1 MMNHR
6 ERFLQIRD
14 FLKPYQRISDEISQ
28 LNKNVTLIV
37 VTKTFSIDHI
47 KPLVKYGHI
56 HFGENKVQEALN
68 KWSKI
73 LSELTNLKLHML
85 GKIQTNK
92 AHDVVSLFSYVHSL
106 DSEKLVLKLSKAE
119 KDLSKKLK
127 YFVQINIG
135 SEIQKSGIQ
144 IHELK
149 NFFNFCT
156 KENNLNIIGLMCLP
170 PIETDPVKYF
180 LQLKNMAYENNF
192 YELSMGMSNDY
203 KVAVENGST
212 FIRIGSKIFGA
223 RLS

>member
-1 MMNHR
+1 MN
-6 ERFLQIRD
+6 IITNY
-14 FLKPYQRISDEISQ
+14 KNIIDEVYAI
-28 LNKNVTLIV
+28 NKKITLIAV
-37 VTKTFSIDHI
+37 SKTYPLGYI
-47 KPLVKYGHI
+47 KPLIDFGHLD
-56 HFGENKVQEALN
+56 FGENKVQEALN
-68 KWSKI
+68 KWSKT
-73 LSELTNLKLHML
+73 LSEFTNLKLHML

-127 YFVQINIG
+127 YFIQINIG

-149 NFFNFCT
+149 NFLNFCK

-180 LQLKNMAYENNF
+180 LQLKNMAYENDF

>member
-1 MMNHR
+1 MNIITNYKKIID
-6 ERFLQIRD
+6 EVYAINKKITLIAVSKTYPLSY
-14 FLKPYQRISDEISQ
+14 LKP
-28 LNKNVTLIV
+28 LID
-37 VTKTFSIDHI
+37 F
-47 KPLVKYGHI
+47 GHLD
-56 HFGENKVQEALN
+56 FGENKVQEALN
-68 KWSKI
+68 KWSEI

-127 YFVQINIG
+127 YFIQINIG
-135 SEIQKSGIQ
+135 SEIQKSGIE

-149 NFFNFCT
+149 NFLNFCK

-203 KVAVENGST
+203 KAAVENGST

>member
-1 MMNHR
+1 MN
-6 ERFLQIRD
+6 IITNYKNIIND
-14 FLKPYQRISDEISQ
+14 VYAI
-28 LNKNVTLIV
+28 NKKVTLIAV
-37 VTKTFSIDHI
+37 SKTYPLSYI
-47 KPLVKYGHI
+47 KPLIDFGHLD
-56 HFGENKVQEALN
+56 FGENKVQEALN

-85 GKIQTNK
+85 GKIQSNK

-127 YFVQINIG
+127 YFIQINIG
-135 SEIQKSGIQ
+135 SEVQKSGIQ
-144 IHELK
+144 INELK
-149 NFFNFCT
+149 NFLNFCK

-180 LQLKNMAYENNF
+180 LQLRNMAHENNF

-203 KVAVENGST
+203 KAAVENGST

>member
-1 MMNHR
+1 MN
-6 ERFLQIRD
+6 IITNYKNIIND
-14 FLKPYQRISDEISQ
+14 VYAI
-28 LNKNVTLIV
+28 NKKVTLIAV
-37 VTKTFSIDHI
+37 SKTYPLSYI
-47 KPLVKYGHI
+47 KPLIDFGHLD
-56 HFGENKVQEALN
+56 FGENKVQEALN

-73 LSELTNLKLHML
+73 LADLTNLKLHML

-127 YFVQINIG
+127 YFIQINIG

-144 IHELK
+144 INELK
-149 NFFNFCT
+149 NFLNFCK

-180 LQLKNMAYENNF
+180 LQLRNMAHENNF

-203 KVAVENGST
+203 KAAVENGST

>member
-1 MMNHR
+1 MN
-6 ERFLQIRD
+6 IITNYKNIIND
-14 FLKPYQRISDEISQ
+14 VYAI
-28 LNKNVTLIV
+28 NKKVTLIAV
-37 VTKTFSIDHI
+37 SKTYPLSYI
-47 KPLVKYGHI
+47 KPLIDFGHLD
-56 HFGENKVQEALN
+56 FGENKVQEALN

-127 YFVQINIG
+127 YFIQINIG
-135 SEIQKSGIQ
+135 SEMQKSGIH
-144 IHELK
+144 INELK
-149 NFFNFCT
+149 NFLNFCK

-180 LQLKNMAYENNF
+180 LQLRNMAHENNF

-203 KVAVENGST
+203 KAAVENGST

>member
-1 MMNHR
+1 MN
-6 ERFLQIRD
+6 IITNYKNIIND
-14 FLKPYQRISDEISQ
+14 VYAI
-28 LNKNVTLIV
+28 NKKVTLIAV
-37 VTKTFSIDHI
+37 SKTYPLSYI
-47 KPLVKYGHI
+47 KPLIDFGHLD
-56 HFGENKVQEALN
+56 FGENKVQEALN

-127 YFVQINIG
+127 YFIQINIG

-144 IHELK
+144 INELK
-149 NFFNFCT
+149 NFLNFCK

-170 PIETDPVKYF
+170 PIEIDPVKYF
-180 LQLKNMAYENNF
+180 LQLRNMAHENNF

-203 KVAVENGST
+203 KAAVENGST

>member
-1 MMNHR
+1 MNIISNYKKIID
-6 ERFLQIRD
+6 EVYAINKKITLIAVSKTYPLSY
-14 FLKPYQRISDEISQ
+14 LKP
-28 LNKNVTLIV
+28 LID
-37 VTKTFSIDHI
+37 F
-47 KPLVKYGHI
+47 GHLD
-56 HFGENKVQEALN
+56 FGENKVQEALN
-68 KWSKI
+68 KWSEI

-127 YFVQINIG
+127 YFIQINIG
-135 SEIQKSGIQ
+135 SEMQKSGIQ
-144 IHELK
+144 INELK
-149 NFFNFCT
+149 NFLDFCK

-180 LQLKNMAYENNF
+180 LQLRNMAHENNF

-212 FIRIGSKIFGA
+212 FIRIGSKIFGT
-223 RLS
+223 RLN

>member
-1 MMNHR
+1 MN
-6 ERFLQIRD
+6 IITNYKNIIND
-14 FLKPYQRISDEISQ
+14 VYAI
-28 LNKNVTLIV
+28 NKKVTLIAV
-37 VTKTFSIDHI
+37 SKTYSLSYI
-47 KPLVKYGHI
+47 KPLIDFGHLD
-56 HFGENKVQEALN
+56 FGENKVQEALN

-73 LSELTNLKLHML
+73 LSEQTNLKLHML

-127 YFVQINIG
+127 YFIQINIG

-144 IHELK
+144 INELK
-149 NFFNFCT
+149 NFLDFC
-156 KENNLNIIGLMCLP
+156 KRENNLNIIGLMCLP

-180 LQLKNMAYENNF
+180 LQLRNMAHENNF

-212 FIRIGSKIFGA
+212 FIRIGSKIFGT

>member
-1 MMNHR
+1 MN
-6 ERFLQIRD
+6 IITNYKNIIND
-14 FLKPYQRISDEISQ
+14 VYAI
-28 LNKNVTLIV
+28 NKKVTLIAV
-37 VTKTFSIDHI
+37 SKTYPLSYI
-47 KPLVKYGHI
+47 KPLIDFGHLD
-56 HFGENKVQEALN
+56 FGENKVQEALN

-85 GKIQTNK
+85 GKIQSNK

-106 DSEKLVLKLSKAE
+106 DSEKLALKLSKAE

-127 YFVQINIG
+127 YFIQINIG
-135 SEIQKSGIQ
+135 SEIQKSGIH
-144 IHELK
+144 INELK
-149 NFFNFCT
+149 NFLNFCK

-180 LQLKNMAYENNF
+180 LQLRNMAHENNF

-203 KVAVENGST
+203 KTAVENGST

>member
-1 MMNHR
+1 
-6 ERFLQIRD
+6 
-14 FLKPYQRISDEISQ
+14 
-28 LNKNVTLIV
+28 
-37 VTKTFSIDHI
+37 
-47 KPLVKYGHI
+47 
-56 HFGENKVQEALN
+56 
-68 KWSKI
+68 
-73 LSELTNLKLHML
+73 ML

-127 YFVQINIG
+127 YFIQINIG
-135 SEIQKSGIQ
+135 SEMQKSGIQ
-144 IHELK
+144 INELK
-149 NFFNFCT
+149 NFLDFCK

-180 LQLKNMAYENNF
+180 LQLRNMAHENNF

-212 FIRIGSKIFGA
+212 FIRIGSKIFGT

>member
-1 MMNHR
+1 MNIITNYKKIID
-6 ERFLQIRD
+6 EVYAINKKITLIAVSKTYPLSY
-14 FLKPYQRISDEISQ
+14 LKP
-28 LNKNVTLIV
+28 LID
-37 VTKTFSIDHI
+37 F
-47 KPLVKYGHI
+47 GHLD
-56 HFGENKVQEALN
+56 FGENKVQEALN
-68 KWSKI
+68 KWSEI

-127 YFVQINIG
+127 YFIQINIG

-149 NFFNFCT
+149 NFLNFCK

>member
-1 MMNHR
+1 MN
-6 ERFLQIRD
+6 IITNYKNIIND
-14 FLKPYQRISDEISQ
+14 VYAI
-28 LNKNVTLIV
+28 NKKVTLIAV
-37 VTKTFSIDHI
+37 SKTYPLSYI
-47 KPLVKYGHI
+47 KPLIDFGHLD
-56 HFGENKVQEALN
+56 FGENKVQEALN

-85 GKIQTNK
+85 GKIQSNK

-106 DSEKLVLKLSKAE
+106 DSEKLALKLSKAE

-127 YFVQINIG
+127 YFIQINIG
-135 SEIQKSGIQ
+135 SEIQKSGIH
-144 IHELK
+144 INELK
-149 NFFNFCT
+149 NFLNFCK

-180 LQLKNMAYENNF
+180 LQLRNMAHENNF

-203 KVAVENGST
+203 KAAVENGST
-212 FIRIGSKIFGA
+212 FIRIGSKIFGT

>member
-1 MMNHR
+1 MN
-6 ERFLQIRD
+6 IITNYKNIIND
-14 FLKPYQRISDEISQ
+14 VYAI
-28 LNKNVTLIV
+28 NKKVTLV
-37 VTKTFSIDHI
+37 AVSKTYPLSYI
-47 KPLVKYGHI
+47 KPLIDFGHLD
-56 HFGENKVQEALN
+56 FGENKVQEALN

-73 LSELTNLKLHML
+73 LSQLTNLKLHML

-127 YFVQINIG
+127 YFIQINIG

-144 IHELK
+144 INELK
-149 NFFNFCT
+149 NFLNFCK

-170 PIETDPVKYF
+170 PIEIDPVKYF
-180 LQLKNMAYENNF
+180 LQLRNMAHENNF

-203 KVAVENGST
+203 KAAVENGST

>member
-1 MMNHR
+1 MNIISNYKKIID
-6 ERFLQIRD
+6 EVYAINKKITLIAVSKTYPLSY
-14 FLKPYQRISDEISQ
+14 LKP
-28 LNKNVTLIV
+28 LID
-37 VTKTFSIDHI
+37 F
-47 KPLVKYGHI
+47 GHLD
-56 HFGENKVQEALN
+56 FGENKVQEALN
-68 KWSKI
+68 KWSEI
-73 LSELTNLKLHML
+73 LSKLTNLKLHML

-127 YFVQINIG
+127 YFIQINIG
-135 SEIQKSGIQ
+135 SEIQKSGIE

-149 NFFNFCT
+149 NFLNFCK

-180 LQLKNMAYENNF
+180 LQLKNIAYENNF
-192 YELSMGMSNDY
+192 NELSMGMSNDY

-223 RLS
+223 RFS

>member
-1 MMNHR
+1 MN
-6 ERFLQIRD
+6 IITNYKNIIND
-14 FLKPYQRISDEISQ
+14 VYAI
-28 LNKNVTLIV
+28 NKKVTLIAV
-37 VTKTFSIDHI
+37 SKTYPLSYI
-47 KPLVKYGHI
+47 KPLIDFGHLD
-56 HFGENKVQEALN
+56 FGENKVQEALN

-73 LSELTNLKLHML
+73 TPELTNLKLHML

-127 YFVQINIG
+127 YFIQINIG
-135 SEIQKSGIQ
+135 SEMQKSGIQ
-144 IHELK
+144 INELK
-149 NFFNFCT
+149 NFLDFCK

-180 LQLKNMAYENNF
+180 LQLRNMAYENNF
-192 YELSMGMSNDY
+192 YELSMGMSNDF

-212 FIRIGSKIFGA
+212 FIRIGSKIFGT

>member
-1 MMNHR
+1 MN
-6 ERFLQIRD
+6 IITNYKNIIND
-14 FLKPYQRISDEISQ
+14 VYAI
-28 LNKNVTLIV
+28 NKKVTLIAV
-37 VTKTFSIDHI
+37 SKTYPLSYI
-47 KPLVKYGHI
+47 KPLIDFGHLD
-56 HFGENKVQEALN
+56 FGENKVQEALN

-73 LSELTNLKLHML
+73 LADLTNLKLHML

-127 YFVQINIG
+127 YFIQINIG
-135 SEIQKSGIQ
+135 SEIQKSGIH
-144 IHELK
+144 INELK
-149 NFFNFCT
+149 NFLNFCK

-180 LQLKNMAYENNF
+180 LQLRNMAHENNF

-203 KVAVENGST
+203 KAAVENGST

>member
-1 MMNHR
+1 MN
-6 ERFLQIRD
+6 IITNY
-14 FLKPYQRISDEISQ
+14 KKIIDEVYAI
-28 LNKNVTLIV
+28 NKKITLIAV
-37 VTKTFSIDHI
+37 SKTYPLSYI
-47 KPLVKYGHI
+47 KPLIDFGHLD
-56 HFGENKVQEALN
+56 FGENKVQEALN
-68 KWSKI
+68 KWSKT
-73 LSELTNLKLHML
+73 LSEFTNLKLHML

-149 NFFNFCT
+149 NFLNFCK

>member
-1 MMNHR
+1 MN
-6 ERFLQIRD
+6 IITNY
-14 FLKPYQRISDEISQ
+14 KKIIDEVYAI
-28 LNKNVTLIV
+28 NKKITLIAV
-37 VTKTFSIDHI
+37 SKTYPLSYI
-47 KPLVKYGHI
+47 KPLIDFGHLD
-56 HFGENKVQEALN
+56 FGENKVQEALN

-92 AHDVVSLFSYVHSL
+92 VHDVVSLFSYVHSL

-127 YFVQINIG
+127 YFIQINIG
-135 SEIQKSGIQ
+135 SEFQKSGIQ
-144 IHELK
+144 INELK
-149 NFFNFCT
+149 NFLNFCK

-180 LQLKNMAYENNF
+180 LQLKNMAHENNF

>member
-1 MMNHR
+1 MN
-6 ERFLQIRD
+6 IITNYKNIIND
-14 FLKPYQRISDEISQ
+14 VYAI
-28 LNKNVTLIV
+28 NKKVTLV
-37 VTKTFSIDHI
+37 AVSKTYPLSYI
-47 KPLVKYGHI
+47 KPLIDFGHLD
-56 HFGENKVQEALN
+56 FGENKVQEALN

-127 YFVQINIG
+127 YFIQINIG

-144 IHELK
+144 INELK
-149 NFFNFCT
+149 NFLNFCK

-170 PIETDPVKYF
+170 PIEINPVKYF
-180 LQLKNMAYENNF
+180 LQLRNMAHENNF

-203 KVAVENGST
+203 KAAVENGST

>member
-1 MMNHR
+1 MN
-6 ERFLQIRD
+6 IITNYKNIIND
-14 FLKPYQRISDEISQ
+14 VYAI
-28 LNKNVTLIV
+28 NKKVTLIAV
-37 VTKTFSIDHI
+37 SKTYSLSYI
-47 KPLVKYGHI
+47 KPLIDFGHLD
-56 HFGENKVQEALN
+56 FGENKVQEALN

-73 LSELTNLKLHML
+73 LSEQTNLKLHML

-127 YFVQINIG
+127 YFIQINIG
-135 SEIQKSGIQ
+135 SEMQKSGIQ
-144 IHELK
+144 INELK
-149 NFFNFCT
+149 NFLDFC
-156 KENNLNIIGLMCLP
+156 KRENNLNIIGLMCLP

-180 LQLKNMAYENNF
+180 LQLRNMAHENNF

-212 FIRIGSKIFGA
+212 FIRIGSKIFGT

>member
-1 MMNHR
+1 MN
-6 ERFLQIRD
+6 IITNY
-14 FLKPYQRISDEISQ
+14 KKIIDEVYAI
-28 LNKNVTLIV
+28 NKKITLIAV
-37 VTKTFSIDHI
+37 SKTYPLSYI
-47 KPLVKYGHI
+47 KPLIDFGHLD
-56 HFGENKVQEALN
+56 FGENKVQEALN
-68 KWSKI
+68 KWSKT

-149 NFFNFCT
+149 NFLNFCK

-180 LQLKNMAYENNF
+180 LQLKNMAHENNF

>member
-1 MMNHR
+1 MN
-6 ERFLQIRD
+6 IITNYKNIIND
-14 FLKPYQRISDEISQ
+14 VYAI
-28 LNKNVTLIV
+28 NKKVTLIAV
-37 VTKTFSIDHI
+37 SKTYSLNYI
-47 KPLVKYGHI
+47 KPLIDFGHLD
-56 HFGENKVQEALN
+56 FGENKVQEALN

-73 LSELTNLKLHML
+73 LFELTNLKLHML

-127 YFVQINIG
+127 YFIQINIG

-144 IHELK
+144 INELK
-149 NFFNFCT
+149 NFLDFC
-156 KENNLNIIGLMCLP
+156 KRENNLNIIGLMCLP
-170 PIETDPVKYF
+170 PIGTDPVKYF
-180 LQLKNMAYENNF
+180 LQLRNMAHENNF

-212 FIRIGSKIFGA
+212 FIRIGSKIFGT

>member
-1 MMNHR
+1 MN
-6 ERFLQIRD
+6 IITNYKNIIND
-14 FLKPYQRISDEISQ
+14 VYAI
-28 LNKNVTLIV
+28 NKKVTLIAV
-37 VTKTFSIDHI
+37 SKTYPLSYI
-47 KPLVKYGHI
+47 KPLIDFGHLD
-56 HFGENKVQEALN
+56 FGENKVQEALN

-73 LSELTNLKLHML
+73 TSELTNLKLHML

-127 YFVQINIG
+127 YFIQINIG

-144 IHELK
+144 INELK
-149 NFFNFCT
+149 NFLNFCK

-180 LQLKNMAYENNF
+180 LQLRNMAHENNF

-203 KVAVENGST
+203 KTAVENGST

>member
-1 MMNHR
+1 MN
-6 ERFLQIRD
+6 IITNYKNIIND
-14 FLKPYQRISDEISQ
+14 VYAI
-28 LNKNVTLIV
+28 NKKVTLIAV
-37 VTKTFSIDHI
+37 SKTYPLSYI
-47 KPLVKYGHI
+47 KPLINFGHLD
-56 HFGENKVQEALN
+56 FGENKVQEALN

-127 YFVQINIG
+127 YFIQINIG
-135 SEIQKSGIQ
+135 SEIQKSGIH
-144 IHELK
+144 INELK
-149 NFFNFCT
+149 NFLNFCK

-170 PIETDPVKYF
+170 PMEIDPVKYF
-180 LQLKNMAYENNF
+180 LQLRNMAHENNF

>member
-1 MMNHR
+1 MN
-6 ERFLQIRD
+6 IITNYKNIIND
-14 FLKPYQRISDEISQ
+14 VYAI
-28 LNKNVTLIV
+28 NKKVTLIAV
-37 VTKTFSIDHI
+37 SKTYPLSYI
-47 KPLVKYGHI
+47 KPLIDFGHLD
-56 HFGENKVQEALN
+56 FGENKVQEALN

-127 YFVQINIG
+127 YFIQINIG

-144 IHELK
+144 INELK
-149 NFFNFCT
+149 NFLNFCK

-170 PIETDPVKYF
+170 PMEIDPVKYF
-180 LQLKNMAYENNF
+180 LQLRNMAHENNF

-203 KVAVENGST
+203 KAAVENGST

>member
-1 MMNHR
+1 MNIIT
-6 ERFLQIRD
+6 QYKNIID
-14 FLKPYQRISDEISQ
+14 DVYAI
-28 LNKNVTLIV
+28 NKKVTLIAV
-37 VTKTFSIDHI
+37 SKTYPLSYI
-47 KPLVKYGHI
+47 KPLIDYGHLD
-56 HFGENKVQEALN
+56 FGENKVQEAVN

-73 LSELTNLKLHML
+73 LLELNNLKLHML

-92 AHDVVSLFSYVHSL
+92 VHDVVNLFSYVHSL
-106 DSEKLVLKLSKAE
+106 DSEKLVVKLSKAE

-127 YFVQINIG
+127 YFIQINIG

-144 IHELK
+144 IQELK
-149 NFFNFCT
+149 NFLNFCK

-170 PIETDPVKYF
+170 PVDTDPVKYF
-180 LQLKNMAYENNF
+180 LQLRNMAHENNF

-212 FIRIGSKIFGA
+212 FIRIGSKIFGT

>member
-1 MMNHR
+1 MN
-6 ERFLQIRD
+6 IITNYKNIIND
-14 FLKPYQRISDEISQ
+14 VYAI
-28 LNKNVTLIV
+28 NKKVTLIAV
-37 VTKTFSIDHI
+37 SKTYPLSYI
-47 KPLVKYGHI
+47 KPLIDFGHLD
-56 HFGENKVQEALN
+56 FGENKVQEALN

-73 LSELTNLKLHML
+73 TSELTNLKLHML

-127 YFVQINIG
+127 YFIQINIG
-135 SEIQKSGIQ
+135 SEMQKSGIQ
-144 IHELK
+144 INELK
-149 NFFNFCT
+149 NFLDFCK

-180 LQLKNMAYENNF
+180 LQLRNMAHENNF

-212 FIRIGSKIFGA
+212 FIRIGSKIFGT
-223 RLS
+223 RLN

>member
-1 MMNHR
+1 MNIISNYKKIID
-6 ERFLQIRD
+6 EVYAINKKITLIAVSKTYPLSY
-14 FLKPYQRISDEISQ
+14 LKP
-28 LNKNVTLIV
+28 LID
-37 VTKTFSIDHI
+37 F
-47 KPLVKYGHI
+47 GHLD
-56 HFGENKVQEALN
+56 FGENKVQEALN
-68 KWSKI
+68 KWSEI

-149 NFFNFCT
+149 NFLNFCK

-170 PIETDPVKYF
+170 PIETDPVKHF
-180 LQLKNMAYENNF
+180 LQLRNMAHENNF

-203 KVAVENGST
+203 KAAVENGST

>member
-1 MMNHR
+1 MN
-6 ERFLQIRD
+6 IITNY
-14 FLKPYQRISDEISQ
+14 KKIIDEVYAI
-28 LNKNVTLIV
+28 NKKMTLIAV
-37 VTKTFSIDHI
+37 SKTYPLSYI
-47 KPLVKYGHI
+47 KPLIDFGHLD
-56 HFGENKVQEALN
+56 FGENKVQEALN

-127 YFVQINIG
+127 YFIQINIG
-135 SEIQKSGIQ
+135 SEVQKSGIL

-149 NFFNFCT
+149 NFLNFCK

>member
-1 MMNHR
+1 MN
-6 ERFLQIRD
+6 IITNYKNIIND
-14 FLKPYQRISDEISQ
+14 VYAI
-28 LNKNVTLIV
+28 NKKVTLIAV
-37 VTKTFSIDHI
+37 SKTYPLSYI
-47 KPLVKYGHI
+47 KPLIDFGHLD
-56 HFGENKVQEALN
+56 FGENKVQEALN

-127 YFVQINIG
+127 YFIQINIG

-144 IHELK
+144 INELK
-149 NFFNFCT
+149 NFLNFCK

-180 LQLKNMAYENNF
+180 LQLRNMAHENNF

-203 KVAVENGST
+203 KAAVENGST

>member
-1 MMNHR
+1 MNIITNYKKIID
-6 ERFLQIRD
+6 EVYAINKKITLIAVSKTYPLSY
-14 FLKPYQRISDEISQ
+14 LKP
-28 LNKNVTLIV
+28 LID
-37 VTKTFSIDHI
+37 F
-47 KPLVKYGHI
+47 GHLD
-56 HFGENKVQEALN
+56 FGENKVQEALN
-68 KWSKI
+68 KWSKT

-92 AHDVVSLFSYVHSL
+92 VHDVVSLFSYVHSL

-127 YFVQINIG
+127 YFIQINIG
-135 SEIQKSGIQ
+135 SEFQKSGIQ
-144 IHELK
+144 INELK
-149 NFFNFCT
+149 NFLNFCK

-212 FIRIGSKIFGA
+212 FIRIGSKIFGS

>member
-1 MMNHR
+1 MN
-6 ERFLQIRD
+6 IITNYKNIIND
-14 FLKPYQRISDEISQ
+14 VYAI
-28 LNKNVTLIV
+28 NKKVTLIAV
-37 VTKTFSIDHI
+37 SKTYPLSYI
-47 KPLVKYGHI
+47 KPLIDFGHLD
-56 HFGENKVQEALN
+56 FGENKVQEALN

-127 YFVQINIG
+127 YFIQINIG
-135 SEIQKSGIQ
+135 SEMQKSGIQ
-144 IHELK
+144 INELK
-149 NFFNFCT
+149 NFLDFC
-156 KENNLNIIGLMCLP
+156 KRENNLNIIGLMCLP

-180 LQLKNMAYENNF
+180 LQLRNMAHENNF

-212 FIRIGSKIFGA
+212 FIRIGSKIFGT

>member
-1 MMNHR
+1 MN
-6 ERFLQIRD
+6 IITNY
-14 FLKPYQRISDEISQ
+14 KKIIDEVYAI
-28 LNKNVTLIV
+28 NKKITLIAV
-37 VTKTFSIDHI
+37 SKTYPLSYI
-47 KPLVKYGHI
+47 KPLIDFGHLD
-56 HFGENKVQEALN
+56 FGENKVQEALN

-92 AHDVVSLFSYVHSL
+92 VHDVVSLFSYVHSL

-127 YFVQINIG
+127 YFIQINIG

>member
-1 MMNHR
+1 MN
-6 ERFLQIRD
+6 IITNYKNIIND
-14 FLKPYQRISDEISQ
+14 VYAI
-28 LNKNVTLIV
+28 NKKVTLIAV
-37 VTKTFSIDHI
+37 SKTYSLSYI
-47 KPLVKYGHI
+47 KPLIDFGHLD
-56 HFGENKVQEALN
+56 FGENKVQEALN

-85 GKIQTNK
+85 GKIQSNK

-127 YFVQINIG
+127 YFIQINIG
-135 SEIQKSGIQ
+135 SEMQKSGIH
-144 IHELK
+144 INELK
-149 NFFNFCT
+149 NFLNFCK

-180 LQLKNMAYENNF
+180 LQLRNMAHENNF

-203 KVAVENGST
+203 KAAVENGST

>member
-1 MMNHR
+1 MN
-6 ERFLQIRD
+6 IITNYKNIIND
-14 FLKPYQRISDEISQ
+14 VYAI
-28 LNKNVTLIV
+28 NKKVTLIAV
-37 VTKTFSIDHI
+37 SKTYPLSYI
-47 KPLVKYGHI
+47 KPLIDFGHLD
-56 HFGENKVQEALN
+56 FGENKVQEALN
-68 KWSKI
+68 KWSKN
-73 LSELTNLKLHML
+73 LSEQTNLKLHML

-127 YFVQINIG
+127 YFIQINIG
-135 SEIQKSGIQ
+135 SEMQKSGIH
-144 IHELK
+144 INELK
-149 NFFNFCT
+149 NFLNFCK

-180 LQLKNMAYENNF
+180 LQLRNMAHENNF

-203 KVAVENGST
+203 KAAVENGST

>member
-1 MMNHR
+1 MN
-6 ERFLQIRD
+6 IITNYKNIIND
-14 FLKPYQRISDEISQ
+14 VYAI
-28 LNKNVTLIV
+28 NKKVTLIAV
-37 VTKTFSIDHI
+37 SKTYPLSYI
-47 KPLVKYGHI
+47 KPLIDFGHLD
-56 HFGENKVQEALN
+56 FGENKVQEALN

-127 YFVQINIG
+127 YFIQINIG
-135 SEIQKSGIQ
+135 SEIQKSGIH
-144 IHELK
+144 INELK
-149 NFFNFCT
+149 NFLNFCK

-180 LQLKNMAYENNF
+180 LQLRNMAHENNF

-203 KVAVENGST
+203 KTAVENGST

>member
-1 MMNHR
+1 MNIISNYKKIID
-6 ERFLQIRD
+6 EVYAINKKITLIAVSKTYPLSY
-14 FLKPYQRISDEISQ
+14 LKP
-28 LNKNVTLIV
+28 LID
-37 VTKTFSIDHI
+37 F
-47 KPLVKYGHI
+47 GHLD
-56 HFGENKVQEALN
+56 FGENKVQEALN
-68 KWSKI
+68 KWSEI

-127 YFVQINIG
+127 YFIQINIG
-135 SEIQKSGIQ
+135 SEIQKSGIE

-149 NFFNFCT
+149 NFLNFCK

-170 PIETDPVKYF
+170 PIETNPVKYF
-180 LQLKNMAYENNF
+180 LQLKNIAYENNF

-223 RLS
+223 RFS